1 MIMNIAK
8 IKAKPTKA
16 KKVNYIGLKVDDFL
30 LNSITE
36 EAQSD
41 ERSVSAQIRSILI
54 KHYNNKTN
62 N

>member
-1 MIMNIAK
+1 MSITK
-8 IKAKPTKA
+8 IKPKPTKA
-16 KKVNYIGLKVDDFL
+16 KKVNYIGLKVDDSL
-30 LNSITE
+30 LSLITE
-36 EAQSD
+36 EAQSE

>member
-1 MIMNIAK
+1 MKITK
-8 IKAKPTKA
+8 IKPKPTKA
-16 KKVNYIGLKVDDFL
+16 KKVNYIGLKVDDSL
-30 LNSITE
+30 LTLITE
-36 EAQSD
+36 EAQSE

>member
-1 MIMNIAK
+1 MSITK
-8 IKAKPTKA
+8 IKARPRKA
-16 KKVNYIGLKVDDFL
+16 KKINYIGLKVDDFL

-36 EAQSD
+36 EAHSE

-54 KHYNNKTN
+54 KHYNKTN

>member
-1 MIMNIAK
+1 MSITK
-8 IKAKPTKA
+8 IKQKPTKA
-16 KKVNYIGLKVDDFL
+16 KKVNYIGLKVDDSL
-30 LNSITE
+30 LTLITE
-36 EAQSD
+36 EAQSE

>member
-1 MIMNIAK
+1 MIMNITK
-8 IKAKPTKA
+8 IKAKPRKA
-16 KKVNYIGLKVDDFL
+16 KKINYIGLKVDDFL

-36 EAQSD
+36 EAHSE

-54 KHYNNKTN
+54 KHYNKTN